1 MGSSMSTDP
10 DLAHLA
16 ELISLDQASHL
27 HPFTSIA
34 AHAQDGPMV
43 MIRGK
48 GTQITDHRGRTYL
61 DAFAG
66 LWCMN
71 VGYGREEIA
80 EAMAEQAKK
89 LAYYHSFLAMA
100 NEPSIRLAD
109 RLTKITPASLTKVFF
124 GLTGSDG
131 NDTLIK
137 IIWYYNN
144 LLGRPAKKKIIA
156 RKLAYHGVTV
166 AAGSLS
172 GLPNLHGGFDLPVD
186 RFLHVTTP
194 HHYRQAPAGMSERE
208 FSAHL
213 AKELEELILREGP
226 DTIAA
231 FFAEPVMGAGGVY
244 VPPEGYFEA
253 IVPVLRKYDVLLAA
267 DEVICGFGR
276 LGRWFGSD
284 YFGLQP
290 DLMTG
295 AKGLTSGYAP
305 LSMCLISDSIW
316 SVLREGSPTMG
327 PFGHGFTYSAHPVSA
342 AAAVANLDIIE
353 REKLV
358 ERVAMIAPVLQR
370 RLRESLAD
378 HPLVGEVRGVGL
390 VGAME
395 LVADKKTKAPFDLKL
410 GVAMRAYKKVLA
422 RGVIVRPIM
431 NNLAVSPAFIITE
444 QEIDQL
450 VGALKESLDETAREL
465 SAEGLWTAP

>member
-1 MGSSMSTDP
+1 M
-10 DLAHLA
+10 AHLVPTVENLA
-16 ELISLDQASHL
+16 ELSSLDQAHHL

-34 AHAQDGPMV
+34 AHAADGPMV
-43 MIRGK
+43 MIEGK
-48 GTQITDHRGRTYL
+48 GTHVTDHRGRSYL

-80 EAMAEQAKK
+80 DAMAAQAKK
-89 LAYYHSFLAMA
+89 LPYYHSFLAMA
-100 NEPSIRLAD
+100 NEPSIRLAE
-109 RLTKITPASLTKVFF
+109 RLVQITPKSLSKVFF

-144 LLGRPAKKKIIA
+144 LLGRPKKKKIIA

-166 AAGSLS
+166 ASGSLS

-194 HHYRQAPAGMSERE
+194 HYYRQAPAGMTERE

-213 AKELEELILREGP
+213 AQELESVILREGP

-253 IVPVLRKYDVLLAA
+253 IVPILRRYDILFAA

-284 YFGLQP
+284 YFHLEP

-305 LSMCLISDSIW
+305 LSMSLISQPIW
-316 SVLREGSPTMG
+316 KVLHEGSPTMG

-342 AAAVANLDIIE
+342 AAAMANLDIIE

-358 ERVAMIAPVLQR
+358 DRVARLAPILQTK
-370 RLRESLAD
+370 LRETLAD
-378 HPLVGEVRGVGL
+378 HPLVGEVRGVGF
-390 VGAME
+390 VAAME
-395 LVADKKTKAPFDLKL
+395 LVADKKAKAPFDLKL

-431 NNLAVSPAFIITE
+431 NNLAVSPPFVITE
-444 QEIDQL
+444 QEIDE
-450 VGALKESLDETAREL
+450 VVSALKESIDETAREL
-465 SAEGLWTAP
+465 AAEGIWKPS

>member
-1 MGSSMSTDP
+1 MGTSAVDELTSS
-10 DLAHLA
+10 LK
-16 ELISLDQASHL
+16 SLDQANHL
-27 HPFTSIA
+27 HPFTSVA
-34 AHAQDGPMV
+34 AHAADGPLV
-43 MIRGK
+43 MSHGK
-48 GTQITDHRGRTYL
+48 GTRITDSKGKTYL

-66 LWCMN
+66 LWCVN

-80 EAMAEQAKK
+80 EAIAAQAKK

-100 NEPSIRLAD
+100 NEPSIRLAE
-109 RLTKITPASLTKVFF
+109 RLIKLTPASLGKVFF

-144 LLGRPAKKKIIA
+144 LLGRPNKKKIIA
-156 RKLAYHGVTV
+156 RKLAYHGVTI
-166 AAGSLS
+166 ASGSLS

-186 RFLHVTTP
+186 RFLHVTTA
-194 HHYRQAPAGMSERE
+194 HHYRHAPAGMSERE

-213 AKELEELILREGP
+213 AKELEEVILREGP

-253 IVPVLRKYDVLLAA
+253 IVPVLKKYDILFAA

-276 LGRWFGSD
+276 LGKWFGSQ
-284 YFGLQP
+284 YYNFEP

-295 AKGLTSGYAP
+295 AKGLTSGYVP
-305 LSMCLISDSIW
+305 LSMSLISDKIW
-316 SVLREGSPTMG
+316 KVLLEGSPTMG

-342 AAAVANLDIIE
+342 AAALANLDIIE
-353 REKLV
+353 REGLV
-358 ERVAMIAPVLQR
+358 DRVARLAPILQR
-370 RLRESLAD
+370 RLREAFSD
-378 HPLVGEVRGVGL
+378 HPLVGEVRGVGF

-410 GVAMRAYKKVLA
+410 GVALRAYRKVLSQ
-422 RGVIVRPIM
+422 GVIVRPIL
-431 NNLAVSPAFIITE
+431 NNLVVSPPFVFTE
-444 QEIDQL
+444 DEIEEL
-450 VGALKESLDETAREL
+450 IAALKLAIDGTAAEL
-465 SAEGLWTAP
+465 TAEGVWRASS